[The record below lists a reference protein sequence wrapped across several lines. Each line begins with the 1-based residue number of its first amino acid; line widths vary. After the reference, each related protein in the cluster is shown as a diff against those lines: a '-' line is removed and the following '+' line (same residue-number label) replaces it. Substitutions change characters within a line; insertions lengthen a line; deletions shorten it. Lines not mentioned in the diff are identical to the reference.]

1 MTRTNVSKL
10 RRLERSFVTET
21 QGPPESPPRVP
32 SAVVGSINHHD
43 LDAHRY
49 PEPPFGGP
57 TVDGESIGHQEGT
70 AQNKVVFACDSE
82 PLSFFFPGGFAPCT
96 QHARRKRPG
105 SRAGRNCRQRVR
117 GRGQR
122 EARFLKRA
130 RSCRATAAAAE
141 T

>member
-10 RRLERSFVTET
+10 SRLERSFVAET
-21 QGPPESPPRVP
+21 QGPPEIPPRVP
-32 SAVVGSINHHD
+32 AAVVGSINHHD

-82 PLSFFFPGGFAPCT
+82 PLSFFFPGGFAP
-96 QHARRKRPG
+96 
-105 SRAGRNCRQRVR
+105 
-117 GRGQR
+117 
-122 EARFLKRA
+122 
-130 RSCRATAAAAE
+130 
-141 T
+141 